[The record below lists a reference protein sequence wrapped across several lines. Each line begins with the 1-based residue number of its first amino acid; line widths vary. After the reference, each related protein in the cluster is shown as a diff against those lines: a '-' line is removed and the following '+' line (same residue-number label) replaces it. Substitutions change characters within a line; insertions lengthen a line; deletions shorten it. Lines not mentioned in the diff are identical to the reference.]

1 MTRPVSDTECKLQ
14 REVFSRAS
22 RLTYTQSSQTGREA
36 IYSGDKP
43 DSAAGGSRW
52 FQTAKRPAAVFLPP
66 KEPRG
71 NLWTKVEDVAAT
83 ALGFAMICAVF
94 WFVAVLS

>member
-22 RLTYTQSSQTGREA
+22 RLTHAQSSQTGREA

-52 FQTAKRPAAVFLPP
+52 FQTAKRPVADFHPP
-66 KEPRG
+66 KKPRG